1 MQPSPAHSPAH
12 SPAANDNRPRE
23 FDAAVLQW
31 IPLLRKIAAR
41 LVPSQERDDLVQDT
55 IENALAHWSSYN
67 PAKKLSGWLAW
78 RMRAVLSHKRRR
90 SSLKTTAMGDY
101 DAPIVAQQDNI
112 VELSQVVSALR
123 PGRSGEVL
131 YRVAQGD
138 NGEEIA
144 ADYGITREYVRQI
157 AQAERER
164 LRKSLNTVRRVA

>member
-12 SPAANDNRPRE
+12 GPAANDNTPRPAS
-23 FDAAVLQW
+23 FDAAVIQW
-31 IPLLRKIAAR
+31 MPLMRKIAAR

-90 SSLKTTAMGDY
+90 SSLKTTAIGDY
-101 DAPIVAQQDNI
+101 DAPTVPRQDNI

-123 PGRSGEVL
+123 PGRNGQILMRFAMGDDGEVI
-131 YRVAQGD
+131 
-138 NGEEIA
+138 GEE
-144 ADYGITREYVRQI
+144 YGVSRQRVNQI
-157 AQAERER
+157 VKRERE
-164 LRKSLNTVRRVA
+164 KLNTVRRVA